1 MERRRFLGGCAAGVS
16 ALALRPLLPRFAG
29 GPIPDM
35 VVVHGK
41 DYGGSVAAAV
51 KALGGIGHFVKK
63 GETVL
68 VKPNAGWERTPEQA
82 ANTHPDVVS
91 AVVKLCVTAG
101 ASRVIVADRTCHD
114 AEDCFSRNGIG
125 AAAKAAGAEVIYED
139 LKYVWRDFGGELVKK
154 YQLLDLFI
162 EADKVINVPVAKHHG
177 LSKLTCAMKNWMGV
191 IGGKRALLHQ
201 DIDTSVADLAAAC
214 TPSLTVVDATRVLV
228 KNGPTGG
235 KLEDVKQLDLVAAGY
250 DQVTLDSWAAGL
262 IGYKW
267 QDVGYIVQAGKRG
280 IGQPDPKKVKMKK
293 IERA

>member
-1 MERRRFLGGCAAGVS
+1 
-16 ALALRPLLPRFAG
+16 
-29 GPIPDM
+29 M

-41 DYGGSVAAAV
+41 DYAGSVGAAV

-82 ANTHPDVVS
+82 ANTHPDVVG
-91 AVVKLCVTAG
+91 AMVKLCFTAG

-114 AEDCFSRNGIG
+114 AEDSFSRNGIE

-139 LKYVWRDFGGELVKK
+139 LKYIWRDFGGKLVKK

-267 QDVGYIVQAGKRG
+267 QDVGYLVQAGKRG
-280 IGQPDPKKVKMKK
+280 IGQPDPDKVKIKK